1 MCLEQG
7 EGRSFAFQISF
18 KPLYVSWGEKRLIFF
33 FFFFGGEKKKKTK
46 KNPFYFPIK
55 KEWQTQKKWQNTLLR
70 PLKWFPHM
78 FANNASHWGKKKKRK
93 KKKGTAIKY
102 GRRWFEHFWHI
113 IPPILGYQTGNL
125 FILALNEWLCIQN
138 GDCSFKIFRRGNS
151 YFLLHSIYIQFCRA
165 KAPRSNETTERYPM
179 EINDATVLI
188 IKNQHLK

>member
-33 FFFFGGEKKKKTK
+33 FFFFGGETKWKTK
-46 KNPFYFPIK
+46 TTPSYVPFKID
-55 KEWQTQKKWQNTLLR
+55 WHTQKNDRILFSDLSNDFHTCLLIM
-70 PLKWFPHM
+70 H
-78 FANNASHWGKKKKRK
+78 HIEEKKKRK

-165 KAPRSNETTERYPM
+165 KAPRFNETTEQYPM